1 MLSKGNSKTKIRIR
15 NNLKIFQKKLYD
27 KCKQDLVEIYDNI
40 AEEICI
46 RSRCYWYKKCGI
58 L

>member
-46 RSRCYWYKKCGI
+46 RSRC
-58 L
+58 